1 MQYHLAQIKAFC
13 DAHPIDAKVLIVPTM
28 TTGHDLTLALAATG
42 YSWLNL
48 QIETPRSLAEKD
60 GSAHLIAEGYSHMAQ
75 DADLFWLDEMIP
87 QAVREVNDEYFAQ
100 QATAL
105 TRPFLRTLRVLRAAG
120 LEPDSISE
128 KGTRHRVLQRLYQT
142 YCATYERDN
151 LYDNA
156 VLYRHALKHLKSPP
170 QNTHYAILDE
180 TPLPK
185 LAFDYLSEKTK
196 GYICRIGRDNMGVSP
211 PPHSAAKR
219 FPKVPYPANTG
230 KIGVGGNISK
240 SRLNPRDKSQIQLC
254 ETLGTETEI
263 STVLRDIRSGTIPL
277 DTVEIAYTSE
287 MPYVSLLCDAV
298 QRYGLPATFA
308 EGIPDFDNPNR
319 SRTGELLPVGR
330 RGIPRRRT
338 RNDVPRGP
346 DRHRRRTCNCNRP
359 PTRAYWRRRR
369 SPALFCCPEPDK
381 SRPAP

>member
-60 GSAHLIAEGYSHMAQ
+60 ASALLIEEGHSRMAQ

-87 QAVREVNDEYFAQ
+87 QAVSEVNDDYFAQ

-156 VLYRHALKHLKSPP
+156 VLYQRALKHLTPS

-180 TPLPK
+180 TPLPA
-185 LAFDYLSEKTK
+185 LAFSYISKKTE
-196 GYICRIGRDNMGVSP
+196 GYIYRIGRNDMGVSP

-219 FPKVPYPANTG
+219 FEKVPYPTATG
-230 KIGVGGNISK
+230 KIGVGGNIS
-240 SRLNPRDKSQIQLC
+240 NRD
-254 ETLGTETEI
+254 
-263 STVLRDIRSGTIPL
+263 
-277 DTVEIAYTSE
+277 
-287 MPYVSLLCDAV
+287 
-298 QRYGLPATFA
+298 
-308 EGIPDFDNPNR
+308 
-319 SRTGELLPVGR
+319 
-330 RGIPRRRT
+330 
-338 RNDVPRGP
+338 
-346 DRHRRRTCNCNRP
+346 
-359 PTRAYWRRRR
+359 
-369 SPALFCCPEPDK
+369 
-381 SRPAP
+381 

>member
-120 LEPDSISE
+120 LELEPDTLSV
-128 KGTRHRVLQRLYQT
+128 KGTRHRVLRRLYQT
-142 YCATYERDN
+142 YCATYEEITSTTTPY
-151 LYDNA
+151 LYQ
-156 VLYRHALKHLKSPP
+156 RALKHLKSPP

-185 LAFDYLSEKTK
+185 LAFDYISEKTK

-219 FPKVPYPANTG
+219 FEKALYPTATG

-263 STVLRDIRSGTIPL
+263 STVLRDIRSGSIPL

-287 MPYVSLLCDAV
+287 MPYVSLLCDAI
-298 QRYGLPATFA
+298 QRYGLPAH
-308 EGIPDFDNPNR
+308 
-319 SRTGELLPVGR
+319 LPKAFR
-330 RGIPRRRT
+330 
-338 RNDVPRGP
+338 
-346 DRHRRRTCNCNRP
+346 
-359 PTRAYWRRRR
+359 
-369 SPALFCCPEPDK
+369 
-381 SRPAP
+381 